1 MGNLGARAIAMED
14 DIVNEIVYN
23 KQDFGMSASR
33 VRMNARKL
41 GFVDRDWIP
50 TYEYVEVRIFG

>member
-1 MGNLGARAIAMED
+1 MDGIHSRALPMGNLGARAIAMED

-41 GFVDRDWIP
+41 GFVDRD
-50 TYEYVEVRIFG
+50 